1 MEKTQSTLH
10 HEGPRQRPHCI
21 ENRGSAAASGA
32 LKDRKRQQLGFRVAF
47 FDGLD
52 PQNRPQV
59 LCTHCEPPTDT
70 PAGSV

>member
-10 HEGPRQRPHCI
+10 QEGPRQRPHCI
-21 ENRGSAAASGA
+21 ENCGSAAASGA
-32 LKDRKRQQLGFRVAF
+32 LKDRERQQLTFRVAF